1 MQPYPTKADNT
12 YTHSRRL
19 LFTSSASFI
28 TNFIFSLNSQTGMR
42 PGKDEDKFP
51 LAFVVRDPGPAP
63 YTSVIAAVSI
73 KPEVTAQADDAI
85 LNSGKSELFVQV
97 KLTEKNVTGA

>member
-28 TNFIFSLNSQTGMR
+28 TKFIFSFNSKTDVR
-42 PGKDEDKFP
+42 PGEDEDKFP
-51 LAFVVRDPGPAP
+51 LAFVVHVIQGRLHTD
-63 YTSVIAAVSI
+63 VIAAVSI
-73 KPEVTAQADDAI
+73 RAEVMAQADDSI
-85 LNSGKSELFVQV
+85 LNSGKSELFVQI
-97 KLTEKNVTGA
+97 KLTEKNVTCA